1 MASRYQMVLSNPIE
15 LQLLVF
21 FSIANFRNRS

>member
-1 MASRYQMVLSNPIE
+1 MASRHQMVLSNPIE

-21 FSIANFRNRS
+21 VNIVNFRNRS